1 MWAGIFLRNGHMKD
15 YIDVCTVPYSSMW
28 GKASCDKTV
37 VLQNADSKELL
48 TVICIDFCAGID
60 NGHF

>member
-1 MWAGIFLRNGHMKD
+1 MKD
-15 YIDVCTVPYSSMW
+15 YIDDCTVPYSSMW
-28 GKASCDKTV
+28 GKAACDKTV

-60 NGHF
+60 NGDF